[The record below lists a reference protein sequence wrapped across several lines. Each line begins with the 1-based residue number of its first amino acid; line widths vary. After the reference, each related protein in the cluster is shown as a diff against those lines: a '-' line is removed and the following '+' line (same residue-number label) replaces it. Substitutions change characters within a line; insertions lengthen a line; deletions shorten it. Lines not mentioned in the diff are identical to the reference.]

1 MNSPAPDTRR
11 QKHTALIALVGAAVV
26 LGIVDTA
33 LGLPSTDS
41 AGRLAFTFG
50 GNIALLLIGFRWLQI
65 DATELAIRRPTWL
78 NVGIILLAAVFV
90 PYYLYKTRPADHRL
104 PAIAGFFGLIF
115 ACMIGSAIGALLMT
129 SISGTPAV
137 Q

>member
-1 MNSPAPDTRR
+1 VNSPAPDTRR